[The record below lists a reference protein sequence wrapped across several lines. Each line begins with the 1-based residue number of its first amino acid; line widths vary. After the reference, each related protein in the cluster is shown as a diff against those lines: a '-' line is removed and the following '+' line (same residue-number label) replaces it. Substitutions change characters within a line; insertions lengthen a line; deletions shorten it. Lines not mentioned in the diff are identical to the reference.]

1 MKLIDILKI
10 IDWNEK
16 IIVIYD
22 DNEIY
27 EGLNS
32 VYNGGG
38 KYCVLMNCYE
48 DKKVKLI
55 ASNDSRQAIL
65 IYID

>member
-10 IDWNEK
+10 IVWTEK
-16 IIVIYD
+16 IIVIYN

-32 VYNGGG
+32 VFNGGG
-38 KYCVLMNCYE
+38 KYCVLMNCYG
-48 DKKVKLI
+48 DNNVKLI